1 MGAPH
6 AWPEAPQGDADY
18 GGVLPEQRE
27 DALVIGELR
36 SRIRVVDIHLG
47 DHDGQARGGERRE
60 VGRQGG
66 RRVVL
71 DGKRVP
77 LEGNDIDEV
86 FGLQQ
91 VDDRDVARHRGGV
104 VGDAIFV
111 EHQFLAREVLAGEF
125 E

>member
-1 MGAPH
+1 MI
-6 AWPEAPQGDADY
+6 PEY
-18 GGVLPEQRE
+18 GE

-47 DHDGQARGGERRE
+47 DHDWQARGGERRE

-77 LEGNDIDEV
+77 LEGHDIDEV